1 MKVQLPQLDGN
12 VVVLAHQH
20 RVKGSQA
27 RLLVDSVVSSKE
39 AISIDGSAV
48 RILIRDWQ
56 QRKQVRGIHG
66 VFTPPGLRITY
77 SIFNQLKQFHLRR
90 ALFSSLK
97 P

>member
-66 VFTPPGLRITY
+66 VFTPPSLKY
-77 SIFNQLKQFHLRR
+77 SIFNRQQFHLRR
-90 ALFSSLK
+90 ALFASLK